1 MFYYCCL
8 NTREITQIPTLNV
21 LLLREE
27 QRNKTDQGGLIIIKD
42 ILTQR
47 QYNTIIYKRKK
58 NNRKVEIHLS
68 RLNLEIALKNKG

>member
-8 NTREITQIPTLNV
+8 NTRGITQIPTQNV